1 MLRFT
6 HRNGPAGRAL
16 DSSAQAVLLYY
27 MPTLTLRVSPAEMS
41 QVRRLARASGKNVSA
56 YVRGSVLPVPARAPR
71 TRLVR
76 DKATGALILRHP
88 PGTPP
93 VTLEQVKSI
102 LADFP

>member
-1 MLRFT
+1 MLRFSHSNWPT
-6 HRNGPAGRAL
+6 GKAL
-16 DSSAQAVLLYY
+16 DSRTRTVLLYY

-71 TRLVR
+71 ARLVR

-93 VTLEQVKSI
+93 VTLAQVKAI